1 MSVTRMQNN
10 PVIQQLLR
18 EHDALDISHTEE
30 RMTIQRRILF
40 LMTTIKMQEL
50 EEERDSE
57 IKKAREKV
65 NLWPLLSVSI

>member
-40 LMTTIKMQEL
+40 LMTTIKMHEL
-50 EEERDSE
+50 EEERNAE
-57 IKKAREKV
+57 LKKTRVDV